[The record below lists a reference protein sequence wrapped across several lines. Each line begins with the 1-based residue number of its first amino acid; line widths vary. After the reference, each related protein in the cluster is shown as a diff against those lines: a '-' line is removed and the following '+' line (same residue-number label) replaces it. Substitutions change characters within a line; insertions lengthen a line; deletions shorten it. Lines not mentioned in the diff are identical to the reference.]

1 MFTSTCQSRNQQSF
15 LAYFFLTSVCH
26 LLVEP
31 GAAKS
36 GAIESGAVEPGAVQ
50 PGAVEPGFGES
61 LCPALHLSLGF
72 ISRHPAT
79 QWSLSANRS
88 KGRSGL
94 TLPLKSGLLMILFP
108 FCFEDLLI
116 SSQFFFFFSD
126 QLAFSRCFAFCS
138 FLKACVGESSGF
150 LTHTL
155 VFAGF
160 HALPVL

>member
-31 GAAKS
+31 

-116 SSQFFFFFSD
+116 SSQFFF
-126 QLAFSRCFAFCS
+126 S
-138 FLKACVGESSGF
+138 FLTSLHFQGV
-150 LTHTL
+150 LH
-155 VFAGF
+155 FALF
-160 HALPVL
+160 

>member
-1 MFTSTCQSRNQQSF
+1 MFTSTYQSRNQQSF

-31 GAAKS
+31 GAI
-36 GAIESGAVEPGAVQ
+36 GSGAVEPGAVQ
-50 PGAVEPGFGES
+50 PGFGES

-72 ISRHPAT
+72 TSRHPAT

-116 SSQFFFFFSD
+116 FSQFFF
-126 QLAFSRCFAFCS
+126 S
-138 FLKACVGESSGF
+138 FLTSLHFQGV
-150 LTHTL
+150 LH
-155 VFAGF
+155 FALF
-160 HALPVL
+160 